1 MALTL
6 SYSVTSLKV
15 KDEVNADGE
24 TLRNAVCQTYW
35 KVTGTD
41 ANENTAEWS
50 GATPFSAATV
60 SAGSFVAF
68 EDLQESEV
76 VGWIEAVVEGDATYK
91 QHILEQLQRTL
102 DQDIRTEPTLPW
114 ASEDEVEAAATA
126 AADGEAAPADPE

>member
-41 ANENTAEWS
+41 ANDNVAEWS

-60 SAGSFVAF
+60 SAGAFVAF
-68 EDLQESEV
+68 EDLQEDTV
-76 VGWIEAVVEGDATYK
+76 VGWIEAVVEADAAYK
-91 QHILEQLQRTL
+91 AHIVEQLQRNI
-102 DQDIRTEPTLPW
+102 DQEISTEPTLPW

-126 AADGEAAPADPE
+126 AAADAEAAPE